1 MFFSE
6 NSSFTLKQL
15 FTFYDTQVKQ
25 LFDLKICKKHLQ
37 LDPTEALEGVLIIY
51 HKYA

>member
-6 NSSFTLKQL
+6 NSSFTLKQS
-15 FTFYDTQVKQ
+15 FPFYDTQVEQ

-37 LDPTEALEGVLIIY
+37 RDPKKAPEWVLII
-51 HKYA
+51 